1 MADVVGSITIADVEA
16 AAVMREIA
24 PAASTPQDEHAESP
38 PRHAT
43 GCPSWSPPAR
53 WRYPDTRR
61 VLTSA
66 DGLWRPRSVRRIREP
81 AGPTAPTASGS
92 TSRGGTMPLPN
103 LTPEQRQQAL
113 DKAAE
118 VRRERAELKDQLK
131 HGGATLDSVLDR
143 AAADDVV
150 GRMKTEAVLQSLPG
164 VGKVRAQQIM
174 AKLEIA
180 ETRRLRGLGSKQRKA
195 LLAEMTAGD
204 EPAD

>member
-1 MADVVGSITIADVEA
+1 MPDLKPQALHQPTRLLSRPRPATSSMADLLTDLHRYAEA

-24 PAASTPQDEHAESP
+24 PAASTPQDERACRIAAEAWD
-38 PRHAT
+38 R
-43 GCPSWSPPAR
+43 
-53 WRYPDTRR
+53 
-61 VLTSA
+61 
-66 DGLWRPRSVRRIREP
+66 
-81 AGPTAPTASGS
+81 
-92 TSRGGTMPLPN
+92 M
-103 LTPEQRQQAL
+103 PEQGQQAL

-195 LLAEMTAGD
+195 LLTEMTARD
-204 EPAD
+204 EPADEPAD

>member
-1 MADVVGSITIADVEA
+1 
-16 AAVMREIA
+16 
-24 PAASTPQDEHAESP
+24 
-38 PRHAT
+38 
-43 GCPSWSPPAR
+43 
-53 WRYPDTRR
+53 
-61 VLTSA
+61 
-66 DGLWRPRSVRRIREP
+66 
-81 AGPTAPTASGS
+81 
-92 TSRGGTMPLPN
+92 MPLPN

-195 LLAEMTAGD
+195 LLTEMTARD
-204 EPAD
+204 EPADEPAD

>member
-1 MADVVGSITIADVEA
+1 
-16 AAVMREIA
+16 
-24 PAASTPQDEHAESP
+24 
-38 PRHAT
+38 
-43 GCPSWSPPAR
+43 
-53 WRYPDTRR
+53 
-61 VLTSA
+61 
-66 DGLWRPRSVRRIREP
+66 
-81 AGPTAPTASGS
+81 
-92 TSRGGTMPLPN
+92 MPLPN

-131 HGGATLDSVLDR
+131 HGGTTLDSVLDR

-150 GRMKTEAVLQSLPG
+150 GKMKTQAVLESLPG

-174 AKLEIA
+174 AKLDIA

-195 LLAEMTAGD
+195 LLAEMTGD

>member
-1 MADVVGSITIADVEA
+1 
-16 AAVMREIA
+16 
-24 PAASTPQDEHAESP
+24 
-38 PRHAT
+38 
-43 GCPSWSPPAR
+43 
-53 WRYPDTRR
+53 
-61 VLTSA
+61 
-66 DGLWRPRSVRRIREP
+66 
-81 AGPTAPTASGS
+81 
-92 TSRGGTMPLPN
+92 MPLPD

-131 HGGATLDSVLDR
+131 HGGTTLDSVLDR

-150 GRMKTEAVLQSLPG
+150 GKMKTEALLQSLPG

-195 LLAEMTAGD
+195 LLAEMTGRD
-204 EPAD
+204 EPADEPAD

>member
-1 MADVVGSITIADVEA
+1 
-16 AAVMREIA
+16 
-24 PAASTPQDEHAESP
+24 
-38 PRHAT
+38 
-43 GCPSWSPPAR
+43 
-53 WRYPDTRR
+53 
-61 VLTSA
+61 
-66 DGLWRPRSVRRIREP
+66 
-81 AGPTAPTASGS
+81 
-92 TSRGGTMPLPN
+92 MPLPN
-103 LTPEQRQQAL
+103 LTPEQRQRAL

-195 LLAEMTAGD
+195 LLTEMTARD
-204 EPAD
+204 EPADEPAD